1 MAQAHFPS
9 SAVGQAQRPNRFL
22 LILMAHLGKSMAG
35 KPMAAFHPLR
45 TLDGPR
51 LRLTVEQ
58 PSSGIPGDAPPYRPQ
73 PVTEMIPA
81 APIAE
86 RLVQLPTRLDVWR
99 AALVGT
105 LTGAAI
111 VIAWIELVHRV
122 CL

>member
-1 MAQAHFPS
+1 MTA
-9 SAVGQAQRPNRFL
+9 N
-22 LILMAHLGKSMAG
+22 
-35 KPMAAFHPLR
+35 HPLR
-45 TLDGPR
+45 TLDGSR

-58 PSSGIPGDAPPYRPQ
+58 PSSGIPGDAPSYRPR

-81 APIAE
+81 GPIAE